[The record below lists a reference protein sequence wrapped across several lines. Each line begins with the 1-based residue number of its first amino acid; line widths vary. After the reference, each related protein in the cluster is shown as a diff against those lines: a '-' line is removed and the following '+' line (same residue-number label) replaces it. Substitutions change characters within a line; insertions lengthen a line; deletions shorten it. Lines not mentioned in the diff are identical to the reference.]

1 MIDHPPQTFETREA
15 FLNHM
20 VEAHPGRFRKE
31 QLPFIAESSA
41 RALNPTVPACPFC
54 AEESGDLENHVAQH
68 LCHFA
73 LQSLPWPDHLDQGS
87 EIMSGNEINSST
99 SEDFERETLKDVLD
113 DSDDDYGFIDADWR
127 RSLDLEPEPLL
138 DTPVSWP
145 NIGRVFPETDQV
157 LSEFAAHAAT
167 RETMAPDDDRA
178 EPENLDEELRQV
190 REQFPSI
197 VLKDAGRYTGTR
209 LLRASLR
216 GPWGVDGEIVDF
228 DVKIEV
234 PRAYPRY
241 RTPGFQIFEDG
252 YMTPEWV
259 RAKME
264 REVHQ
269 VCQLQLG
276 KPCLAAAFAYLLGL
290 RGANSIVDAFNA
302 VRRQSIRL
310 DTAGVDENP
319 PASRIA
325 QQDAIEPTKV
335 ADDKATE
342 LDKPEFKLKSG
353 YLTKRGKNF
362 GAWKSRFYV
371 VDGPQLKYYDAEGGA
386 QLGSIELHGAQIGKR
401 RQDDTASDIDKHYD
415 HAILIVE
422 PKKGSS
428 TMKHVLCAESD
439 EERDL
444 WVEALLPWT
453 NYVDSKDELDI
464 AEHDQPRASG
474 SKAGAVQPSTFVI
487 QVYDKSGQFRPVD
500 HPGPHIS
507 ISSAT
512 IGGCAIDCRLNVYRT
527 EFGTFEGVPAG
538 IIYMDIAIG
547 TPHKNL
553 KNLSITVDLDDKD
566 PNIQQAVRG
575 IWANAFESLDRPVT
589 MTGFYGP
596 DTGVISRSKG
606 VETQNP
612 RFQPEAEALRTGLGG
627 TQVVESATRSS
638 REGWIISSRL
648 SPSKDPR
655 LYRGVCWQIIPNNL
669 DAAVHASPTI
679 HTGFLLQGGGQP
691 FSLKVEIEGKSS
703 KLSDRLG
710 LIKRARVDRNSF
722 KWGQILLHWSNGS
735 LHRPLDELARALPR
749 GMNIEN
755 GLEKTFE
762 VSLVRPTQFGAPPSR
777 HGLDEYATTQDLFDS
792 GNLGKSDAERLRWG
806 AESDIEVAPGSFGSQ
821 FAPVGPFRR
830 TSTEAIA
837 PSSPVQSEQSSEAD
851 YLVDQSP
858 WPNID
863 GIDHAKKIQQALE
876 ASARESRHGKMEED
890 FQGPSNDDFLHE
902 DSHVGN
908 APIID
913 SKLRSEEQAQ
923 RSMIPR
929 YTGKKDGAKMPDLA
943 RHFEQLSR
951 EFERQRDLD
960 RKHRAAHIQSRT
972 VLPQVPAK
980 AIVEVYSDAGEAAL
994 EPGPSYH
1001 DRSEAASMT
1010 SGEVERGPAAE
1021 NDTSVNNLTD
1031 TVKSSDPTEGG
1042 SGFLRHSIPK
1052 NTDTV
1057 PEWSSSPRVRRASQK
1072 VAPRLPRAK
1081 TLKRQQ
1087 DKSRDGHEHVQPTRN
1102 EGRAAPI
1109 IRDLHDYQSGLN
1121 SAVLPMSAPEFEATE
1136 KRSSSKSSSPE
1147 DRLTGAPDNHGSQ

>member
-1 MIDHPPQTFETREA
+1 MRDHPPQTFETREA

-20 VEAHPGRFRKE
+20 VKAHPGRFRKE

-41 RALNPTVPACPFC
+41 RALNPTIPVCPFC

-87 EIMSGNEINSST
+87 ETISGHEINSST
-99 SEDFERETLKDVLD
+99 SEDIERETLKNDLD
-113 DSDDDYGFIDADWR
+113 DSDDDDGFIDADWR

-138 DTPVSWP
+138 DTPVFWP

-157 LSEFAAHAAT
+157 LSEFAAHAAS
-167 RETMAPDDDRA
+167 RAAMAPDDNSA
-178 EPENLDEELRQV
+178 EPETLDEELRQV
-190 REQFPSI
+190 REQFPGI
-197 VLKDAGRYTGTR
+197 VLNDAGRETATHF
-209 LLRASLR
+209 LRASLR
-216 GPWGVDGEIVDF
+216 GPWGVDGENVVL

-241 RTPGFQIFEDG
+241 GTPRFQIAKDA
-252 YMTPEWV
+252 YMPEWV
-259 RAKME
+259 RDMLE
-264 REVHQ
+264 RDLYQMCHEKW
-269 VCQLQLG
+269 G
-276 KPCLAAAFAYLLGL
+276 KACLAAAFAYLLGL
-290 RGANSIVDAFNA
+290 RGVNPLLDAFSTL
-302 VRRQSIRL
+302 RTQSIRL
-310 DTAGVDENP
+310 DTVDENP
-319 PASRIA
+319 PASQVA
-325 QQDAIEPTKV
+325 QQDAIELTKV
-335 ADDKATE
+335 ADHKETE
-342 LDKPEFKLKSG
+342 LDKPESKPKHG

-401 RQDDTASDIDKHYD
+401 RQDDTASDIDKQYE

-422 PKKGSS
+422 PKRGSEI
-428 TMKHVLCAESD
+428 KHVLCAESD
-439 EERDL
+439 QERDL

-453 NYVDSKDELDI
+453 NSADSKDDLDI
-464 AEHDQPRASG
+464 TEHDRPRMSG
-474 SKAGAVQPSTFVI
+474 SQTGAVQPSTFVV

-512 IGGCAIDCRLNVYRT
+512 IAGCAIDCRLDVYRT
-527 EFGTFEGVPAG
+527 EFGTFDGLPAG

-553 KNLSITVDLDDKD
+553 KSLSITVNLDDED

-575 IWANAFESLDRPVT
+575 TWANAFESLFRPVT
-589 MTGFYGP
+589 MTEFYGP
-596 DTGVISRSKG
+596 DTGIIRRSKVG
-606 VETQNP
+606 ETQNP
-612 RFQPEAEALRTGLGG
+612 RFHPEAEALRTGLGG
-627 TQVVESATRSS
+627 IEAVENTTWSS
-638 REGWIISSRL
+638 REGWRISSHL
-648 SPSKDPR
+648 SRSKDPR
-655 LYRGVCWQIIPNNL
+655 LYSGVCWEIIPNDL
-669 DAAVHASPTI
+669 DAAVHASPPI
-679 HTGFLLQGGGQP
+679 HTGFLFQSGGQP
-691 FSLKVEIEGKSS
+691 FSLNVEIEGKSS

-710 LIKRARVDRNSF
+710 LIKRARVDRNSS
-722 KWGQILLHWSNGS
+722 KWGQILLHWSNRS

-755 GLEKTFE
+755 GLEIPLE
-762 VSLVRPTQFGAPPSR
+762 VSLVRPTQFSTAPSR

-792 GNLGKSDAERLRWG
+792 GILGKSDVGRLRRG
-806 AESDIEVAPGSFGSQ
+806 ALSYAHDSLDSHIAPL
-821 FAPVGPFRR
+821 GPFRR

-851 YLVDQSP
+851 CLVDQSP

-863 GIDHAKKIQQALE
+863 ERDHEQKIQQALE
-876 ASARESRHGKMEED
+876 ASARESRHDKMEEV
-890 FQGPSNDDFLHE
+890 FQGSSNDDFLHE
-902 DSHVGN
+902 DSHVEN
-908 APIID
+908 APISD
-913 SKLRSEEQAQ
+913 SKLRSGEQAQ

-929 YTGKKDGAKMPDLA
+929 YAGKKDGAKMPDLA

-951 EFERQRDLD
+951 EFEGQRDLD

-972 VLPQVPAK
+972 VLPLSPAK

-1001 DRSEAASMT
+1001 DHTEAASMT
-1010 SGEVERGPAAE
+1010 SSEVERGPAAE
-1021 NDTSVNNLTD
+1021 DDTSVNNLTD
-1031 TVKSSDPTEGG
+1031 TVKSSNTTKVGG
-1042 SGFLRHSIPK
+1042 GFLRQHFPK
-1052 NTDTV
+1052 NTDTG
-1057 PEWSSSPRVRRASQK
+1057 PEWSSSPRMRRASQK

-1081 TLKRQQ
+1081 TFKRQQ
-1087 DKSRDGHEHVQPTRN
+1087 DESRDGHEHVQSTRN

-1121 SAVLPMSAPEFEATE
+1121 SAVPPMSAPEFEVTE
-1136 KRSSSKSSSPE
+1136 KRSSSTSSSPE
-1147 DRLTGAPDNHGSQ
+1147 DRLTGAPDDHGPQ